1 MALPKIALQKAGDR
15 RVSAI
20 LKEAVAAGDF
30 DTMGVAVAFAS
41 VAGVTELLDSILA
54 GRLPA
59 QSYWLFGLDNCI
71 THPDAIERV
80 MKLEG
85 AQVRVANGQRGVWIF
100 HPKLYW
106 FSDNNSTSSLVMGSA
121 NLTAGGLGGNHET
134 VAALEAVTD
143 TDSEALD
150 EIWRAAWRLGRKI
163 TPKQLEGYR
172 HDFDLARRARRKAG
186 LLVRNKGVAT
196 RKKNDPVLASD
207 DARVDPS
214 LAKVCWIE
222 VGNITGFKQD
232 QLEIKREQL
241 PFFSMPRHGGANKD
255 FSFGL
260 KSGERVVVSLRFFER
275 NDMWRFLLP
284 QSIPEV
290 GDGLRTR
297 RGGKLLRSSY
307 VAVFTR
313 KGKINELRFIRLS
326 SPEFKALRKATE
338 RAGTLGSTTTRE
350 YGWI

>member
-106 FSDNNSTSSLVMGSA
+106 FSDDDSNSALLMGSA
-121 NLTAGGLGGNHET
+121 NLTAGGLGGNVEA
-134 VAALEAVTD
+134 VAALEAMTD
-143 TDSEALD
+143 TESEALD
-150 EIWRAAWRLGRKI
+150 EIWNATWRLGRKM
-163 TPKQLEGYR
+163 TPKLLAAYR
-172 HDFDLARRARRKAG
+172 RDFDLARKARKKAG
-186 LLVRNKGVAT
+186 LLINKGSGTA
-196 RKKNDPVLASD
+196 RKRSGPVLASD

-214 LAKVCWIE
+214 LATKCWIE
-222 VGNITGFKQD
+222 VGNITGFNQD
-232 QLEIKREQL
+232 QLEIKAEQAL
-241 PFFSMPRHGGANKD
+241 FFGWPANGGGNQNLRARLASGAIAEIQANYY
-255 FSFGL
+255 G
-260 KSGERVVVSLRFFER
+260 
-275 NDMWRFLLP
+275 NHMWRLLLP
-284 QSIPEV
+284 QSVPEV
-290 GDGLRTR
+290 EAGLRTR

-313 KGKINELRFIRLS
+313 KGKSIELRFIRLS

-338 RAGTLGSTTTRE
+338 RAGTLGSTTARE

>member
-1 MALPKIALQKAGDR
+1 MTLPKIALQNAGDG

-20 LKEAVAAGDF
+20 LKETVADRGF
-30 DTMGVAVAFAS
+30 DTMGIAVAFAS

-59 QSYWLFGLDNCI
+59 RSYWLFGLDSCI
-71 THPDAIERV
+71 THPGAIERA

-85 AQVRVANGQRGVWIF
+85 AQVRIADGQRGVWIF

-106 FSDNNSTSSLVMGSA
+106 FSSAESNSSLVMGSA
-121 NLTAGGLGGNHET
+121 NLTAGGLGGNVEA
-134 VAALEAVTD
+134 VVALEAVSGAQ
-143 TDSEALD
+143 SEALD
-150 EIWRAAWRLGRKI
+150 EVWNATWKLGRRM
-163 TPKQLEGYR
+163 TPRLLVAYR
-172 HDFDLARRARRKAG
+172 RDFDLARKARKKAG
-186 LLVRNKGVAT
+186 LLIDKESGKA
-196 RKKNDPVLASD
+196 RKRSCAVLAND

-214 LAKVCWIE
+214 LAMKCWIE

-232 QLEIKREQL
+232 QLEIKAEQAL
-241 PFFSMPRHGGANKD
+241 FFGWPANGGGNQVLRVRLA
-255 FSFGL
+255 
-260 KSGERVVVSLRFFER
+260 SGATAEIAAHYYG
-275 NDMWRFLLP
+275 NHMWRLLMP

-290 GDGLRTR
+290 EAGLRIR

-313 KGKINELRFIRLS
+313 KGKGVELRFIRFS

-338 RAGTLGSTTTRE
+338 NAGTLGRTTARE
-350 YGWI
+350 YGWV